1 MYRLEKLYA
10 EQLNFVVID
19 GNDARNS
26 DLVQKFGVDGIP
38 HLALISADRKLVGT
52 LIGEVPEAVLESN
65 LRALAAGA
73 ALPYAST
80 NAQRQ

>member
-1 MYRLEKLYA
+1 MSAIQKKKRKPPPRQPDPEECVAKAYFTDEEYVER
-10 EQLNFVVID
+10 V
-19 GNDARNS
+19 RNMP
-26 DLVQKFGVDGIP
+26 IC
-38 HLALISADRKLVGT
+38 KLVGT